1 MNNSNKTQEKKL
13 TTTKPKHRP
22 KHHKKINNKSST
34 PFISQEKEINMES
47 KNSKDLMIEEH
58 KETSIKEIN
67 QENSTSKEDLILSL
81 SSNDSKIKSDK
92 EKRKYSYEY
101 LQLFENMEKSKETD
115 LLPEEVL
122 DHINQIEDN
131 LRSMKME
138 NLLKINTLV
147 NNSGNNCNSSKS
159 SCSSFSTKMSLETW
173 GRQDYTKETEE
184 AENNKRNFEEF
195 GKKDVIKKELRE
207 LLNIMTKDNFEEI
220 KIKILEIIKDKTENQ
235 DKILDIIFIKALL
248 EKSYVAIYSQ
258 LCKELNKKLP
268 QKIKKKS
275 NNNSNNDTNNN
286 TKKKKEKSSSIFRE
300 KLLDKCKNILKFEE
314 NKYIE
319 EFIKEGNEQEKNI
332 KIKKIILGDAL
343 FISELINIKM
353 LSKKAACD
361 CIDYLFKKY
370 NERQNNKN
378 KMQLINIEAIIIFV
392 DKLGSLM
399 QKEKE
404 PNKEK
409 RIKENLYIKEKIKET
424 FEKLEKIKDEEIIPG
439 HIKYLIINLIKKREN
454 NYKQSE
460 FEKYI
465 TAKSKKEIEEIKET
479 SQEKTENNEIKEI
492 TQEEINKLIE
502 KDLSQYKEAILSEG
516 NSANYLWEITT
527 DLYDLKLKG
536 FDSILEGYFICAGD
550 FIEKKGN
557 LQYAK
562 DYIKEL
568 VEYYHEKMET
578 KEKDDLLNKIVDLFE
593 VVKDFSFETPDIY
606 VLYEYVLEIFIQN
619 DIIKIKDFENLF
631 IKKENYKDDKNTICK
646 IFKNVFDNISKDVY
660 EKEFKELK
668 FLNELIH
675 W

>member
-1 MNNSNKTQEKKL
+1 MNYYNKTQEKYQKI
-13 TTTKPKHRP
+13 TKPKFKY
-22 KHHKKINNKSST
+22 KHHKKLYKSST
-34 PFISQEKEINMES
+34 PFYSQEKEIE
-47 KNSKDLMIEEH
+47 IEPKKTPEL
-58 KETSIKEIN
+58 KEELQKKEIKEIPSN
-67 QENSTSKEDLILSL
+67 NPPIKEDKEDLILS
-81 SSNDSKIKSDK
+81 SNISKIKSDN
-92 EKRKYSYEY
+92 EKRQYSFEY

-131 LRSMKME
+131 LRSMKMN
-138 NLLKINTLV
+138 NLLKINTLI

-184 AENNKRNFEEF
+184 AENNKKIFEEY
-195 GKKDVIKKELRE
+195 GKKDIIKKELRE

-235 DKILDIIFIKALL
+235 DKFLDIIFIKALL
-248 EKSYVAIYSQ
+248 EKSYVTIYSQ
-258 LCKELNKKLP
+258 LCKELNKALP

-275 NNNSNNDTNNN
+275 SSDNNS
-286 TKKKKEKSSSIFRE
+286 TKKKREKYSTIFRE
-300 KLLDKCKNILKFEE
+300 KLLDKCKNVLKFEE
-314 NKYIE
+314 NKCIE
-319 EFIKEGNEQEKNI
+319 EFIKEENEHEKNI

-343 FISELINIKM
+343 FICELINIKL
-353 LSKKAACD
+353 LSKKAGCD

-370 NERQNNKN
+370 KECKN
-378 KMQLINIEAIIIFV
+378 QKLQLINIEAIIIFL
-392 DKLGSLM
+392 DKFGSLM
-399 QKEKE
+399 HKEKE

-439 HIKYLIINLIKKREN
+439 HIKYLIINLIKKKEN

-465 TAKSKKEIEEIKET
+465 TAKSKKDLEDKEELNK
-479 SQEKTENNEIKEI
+479 EKTEKTEKEEIKEI

-502 KDLSQYKEAILSEG
+502 KDLMGYKDMIESEG
-516 NSANYLWEITT
+516 NSENYLWEITT

-536 FDSILEGYFICAGD
+536 FDSILEGYFICSGD

-557 LQYAK
+557 LIHAK
-562 DYIKEL
+562 NYIKEL
-568 VEYYHEKMET
+568 VEYYHEKMEK
-578 KEKDDLLNKIVDLFE
+578 KEKDDLLNKFVNLFE
-593 VVKDFSFETPDIY
+593 LVKDLSFEIPDIY
-606 VLYEYVLEIFIQN
+606 VLYEYVLEIFIKN
-619 DIIKIKDFENLF
+619 EVFKIKDFENLF
-631 IKKENYKDDKNTICK
+631 IAKENYKGDKNTICK
-646 IFKNVFDNISKDVY
+646 IIKNVFDNISKDVF

-668 FLNELIH
+668 FLNKQIH
-675 W
+675 L

>member
-1 MNNSNKTQEKKL
+1 MNNSKKTQEKKL

-34 PFISQEKEINMES
+34 PFISQEKETKFES
-47 KNSKDLMIEEH
+47 KNSEEI
-58 KETSIKEIN
+58 KEELREKTTKEIN
-67 QENSTSKEDLILSL
+67 PDNSTNKEELKLSL

-286 TKKKKEKSSSIFRE
+286 TKKKKEKSSTVFRE
-300 KLLDKCKNILKFEE
+300 KLLEKCKNILKFEE
-314 NKYIE
+314 NKYID
-319 EFIKEGNEQEKNI
+319 EFIKEENEQEKNI

-409 RIKENLYIKEKIKET
+409 RIKENQYIKEKIKET
-424 FEKLEKIKDEEIIPG
+424 FEKLEKIKDDEIIPG
-439 HIKYLIINLIKKREN
+439 YIKYLIINLIKKREN

-536 FDSILEGYFICAGD
+536 FDSILEGYFICSGD

-557 LQYAK
+557 LIHAK
-562 DYIKEL
+562 NYIKEL
-568 VEYYHEKMET
+568 VEYYHEKMEK
-578 KEKDDLLNKIVDLFE
+578 KEKDDLLNKFVDLFE
-593 VVKDFSFETPDIY
+593 LVKDHSFETPDIY
-606 VLYEYVLEIFIQN
+606 VLYEYVLEIFIKN
-619 DIIKIKDFENLF
+619 EVFKIKDFENLF
-631 IKKENYKDDKNTICK
+631 IAKENYKDDKNTICK
-646 IFKNVFDNISKDVY
+646 IIKNVFDNISKDVF

-668 FLNELIH
+668 FLNKQIH
-675 W
+675 L

>member
-1 MNNSNKTQEKKL
+1 MNYYNKTQEKYQKI
-13 TTTKPKHRP
+13 TKPKFKY
-22 KHHKKINNKSST
+22 KHHKKLYKSST
-34 PFISQEKEINMES
+34 PFYSQEKEIE
-47 KNSKDLMIEEH
+47 IEPKKTPEL
-58 KETSIKEIN
+58 KEELQKKEIKEIPSN
-67 QENSTSKEDLILSL
+67 NPPIKEDKEDLILS
-81 SSNDSKIKSDK
+81 SNISKIKSDN
-92 EKRKYSYEY
+92 EKRQYSFEY

-131 LRSMKME
+131 LRSMKMN
-138 NLLKINTLV
+138 NLLKINTLI

-184 AENNKRNFEEF
+184 AENNKKIFEEY
-195 GKKDVIKKELRE
+195 GKKDIIKKELRE

-235 DKILDIIFIKALL
+235 DKFLDIIFIKALL
-248 EKSYVAIYSQ
+248 EKSYVTIYSQ
-258 LCKELNKKLP
+258 LCKELNKALP

-275 NNNSNNDTNNN
+275 SNNNNSNNNS
-286 TKKKKEKSSSIFRE
+286 TKKKREKYSTIFRE
-300 KLLDKCKNILKFEE
+300 KLLDKCKNVLKFEE
-314 NKYIE
+314 NKCIE
-319 EFIKEGNEQEKNI
+319 EFIKEENEHEKNI

-343 FISELINIKM
+343 FICELINIKL
-353 LSKKAACD
+353 LSKKAGCD

-370 NERQNNKN
+370 KECKN
-378 KMQLINIEAIIIFV
+378 QKLQLINIEAIIIFL
-392 DKLGSLM
+392 DKFGSLM
-399 QKEKE
+399 HKEKE

-439 HIKYLIINLIKKREN
+439 HIKYLIINLIKKKEN

-465 TAKSKKEIEEIKET
+465 TAKSKKDLEDKEELNK
-479 SQEKTENNEIKEI
+479 EKTEKTEKEEIKEI

-502 KDLSQYKEAILSEG
+502 KDLMGYKDMIESEG
-516 NSANYLWEITT
+516 NSENYLWEITT

-536 FDSILEGYFICAGD
+536 FDSILEGYFICSGD

-557 LQYAK
+557 LIHAK
-562 DYIKEL
+562 NYIKEL
-568 VEYYHEKMET
+568 VEYYHEKMEK
-578 KEKDDLLNKIVDLFE
+578 KEKDDLLNKFVNLFE
-593 VVKDFSFETPDIY
+593 LVKDLSFEIPDIY
-606 VLYEYVLEIFIQN
+606 VLYEYVLEIFIKN
-619 DIIKIKDFENLF
+619 EVFKIKDFENLF
-631 IKKENYKDDKNTICK
+631 IAKENYKGDKNTICK
-646 IFKNVFDNISKDVY
+646 IIKNVFDNISKDVF

-668 FLNELIH
+668 FLNKQIH
-675 W
+675 L